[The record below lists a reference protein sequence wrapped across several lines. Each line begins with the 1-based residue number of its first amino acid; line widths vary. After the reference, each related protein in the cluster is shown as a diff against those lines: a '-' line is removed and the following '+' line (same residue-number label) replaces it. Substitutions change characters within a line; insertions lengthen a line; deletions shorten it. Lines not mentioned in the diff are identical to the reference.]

1 MPKKLILLVFVL
13 VVFSLSARQQFYTD
27 ISYESVRADSAH
39 GFDVLHYDIT
49 MAIDD
54 QSSYLEG
61 TVVATI
67 QAEELLTEITLE
79 LAELTVDE
87 IRINEVVT
95 SSYEH
100 IGENINIQLDN
111 ISAGATFYVTID
123 YSGNPQLCTVPYPL
137 GMFFTTQGIY
147 TISDP
152 NAARYWWPC
161 YDHPWDKA
169 TVDLHITAR
178 EDWGVAANGIR
189 TSIEMNYDGTNTHNW
204 EGSNP
209 MATYL
214 VSLVLRP
221 FVELNDSY
229 GEIPIQNFVSPGVV
243 DNATED
249 FENLPFMM
257 ETFSELFG
265 EYPFEKYGNAVTN
278 FSTYG
283 AMEHQTMTTLSSSMI
298 DGNHGY
304 ETIIAHE
311 LAHQWFGNS
320 LTPLTWKD
328 VWLSEGFATYSE
340 VLYMAAWQGETAANN
355 YLVSSLH
362 NYYKNW
368 AGSTGYTVYDPAY
381 NALFTPATYE
391 KPASVLHMLRLRVGD
406 DDFFEIL
413 QTYFQTYENQNV
425 VSSEFIEICETV
437 SGQDLQQFFQ
447 QWIFEPGL
455 PTLEYSWFVNEETNE
470 IKTFVKTACNTGTE
484 FFMKVPFKTVTEAG
498 TDSLLVDGSPNLA
511 ETIISFEN
519 NDITDLQFDPDN
531 WLLHRGSTYKRPEI
545 ENILAADE
553 TIILNFS
560 NWDELEIAGYNLYR
574 SETETGNF
582 ELVNSELISEHTFL
596 DSDVENSQ
604 TYYYKVKAVQNGE
617 FMSQMSEVV
626 EATPMD
632 FPMDMGILVVDETK
646 DGNGAVG
653 NPSDEDVDN
662 FYANVISQGFTS
674 YDIAAEGSLSVE
686 EIANYST
693 VIWHDDDFTQNN
705 ISESVTALAS
715 YIAAG
720 GNLIISGWKTAS
732 SIPQDY
738 RSVLLQGEIDEMVM
752 GYEFIGTES
761 SLYPQLNVDQDKI
774 HPAFNGTLPF
784 ITIFPEAEDGFYLFE
799 GVENS
804 THQDAVCGLKS
815 VNDGVFI
822 FLGFPLYYMQNADVT
837 NFFNVAFQ
845 EISNLENEEVEIIQ
859 PNLTSKAYPNP
870 FNPTTTIM
878 FNLPVNSTVN
888 LAIYNVKGQKIK
900 SLIHNQ
906 KFENGRNEIS
916 WNGIDQEGKYVSTGI
931 YFYKLQTDTDLIS
944 QKILLIK

>member
-1 MPKKLILLVFVL
+1 MIKKIACLVFVL
-13 VVFSLSARQQFYTD
+13 MVFSLSARQQFYSD
-27 ISYESVRADSAH
+27 VSYEPVRADSAH

-54 QSSYLEG
+54 DTNYLNG
-61 TVVATI
+61 SVIATI
-67 QAEELLTEITLE
+67 QAEEMLTGITLE

-87 IRINEVVT
+87 LRVNDIVT

-100 IGENINIQLDN
+100 VGENINIQLDN
-111 ISAGATFYVTID
+111 IVVGTTFEIAID

-152 NAARYWWPC
+152 NASRYWWPC

-178 EDWGVAANGIR
+178 ADWGVAANGIR
-189 TSIEMNYDGTNTHNW
+189 SSIEMNYDGTNTHNW

-229 GEIPIQNFVSPGVV
+229 GEIPIQNFVSPGFV

-249 FENLPFMM
+249 FTNLPFMM
-257 ETFSELFG
+257 ETFSNLYG

-283 AMEHQTMTTLSSSMI
+283 AMEHQTMTTLSSGMI
-298 DGNHGY
+298 DGNHGS

-311 LAHQWFGNS
+311 LAHQWFGDC

-340 VLYMAAWQGETAANN
+340 VLYTEAWQGETAAHN

-368 AGSTGYTVYDPAY
+368 AGSTGYTVYDPPY

-391 KPASVLHMLRLRVGD
+391 KPASVLHMLRLQVGD
-406 DDFFEIL
+406 DVFFEIL
-413 QTYFQTYENQNV
+413 QTYFLTYKNKNV
-425 VSSEFIEICETV
+425 VSSEFIEICENV

-455 PTLEYSWFVNEETNE
+455 PTLEYSWFVNEDTNE
-470 IKTFVKTACNTGTE
+470 IKTFVKTACSTGTD
-484 FFMKVPFKTVTEAG
+484 FFMKVPFKSVTLAG
-498 TDSLLVDGSPNLA
+498 SDSLLVDASPIVT
-511 ETIISFEN
+511 ETLISFEN
-519 NDITDLQFDPDN
+519 NDISDLQFDPDN
-531 WLLHRGSTYKRPEI
+531 WLLHKGATEFRPVI
-545 ENILAADE
+545 EKIMGLDE
-553 TIILNFS
+553 AVQMSFDA
-560 NWDELEIAGYNLYR
+560 WDEVAIMGYRIFRSDEIDGVYEQLNVGTVGSAFWDYQ
-574 SETETGNF
+574 
-582 ELVNSELISEHTFL
+582 
-596 DSDVENSQ
+596 VENGQ
-604 TYYYKVKAVQNGE
+604 TYYYKVKIAMGSGFFSPLSEAV
-617 FMSQMSEVV
+617 S
-626 EATPMD
+626 ATPIE
-632 FPMDMGILVVDETK
+632 FPMNMGVLVVDETK

-653 NPSDEDVDN
+653 SPSDAEVDE
-662 FYANVISQGFTS
+662 FYENVIPINFTS
-674 YDIAAEGSLSVE
+674 YDFAEEGDLLVE

-693 VIWHDDDFTQNN
+693 VIWHDDDYTQNN
-705 ISESVTALAS
+705 IAGSIEALAS
-715 YIAAG
+715 FLAVG

-732 SIPQDY
+732 AIPLEYRWIMQDGADTEL
-738 RSVLLQGEIDEMVM
+738 VPGF
-752 GYEFIGTES
+752 EFVGADAS
-761 SLYPQLNVDQDKI
+761 AYPDLNVDESKI
-774 HPAFNGTLPF
+774 HPAFNNTLPF
-784 ITIFPEAEDGFYLFE
+784 VTIFSNHFHALYEFDGIE
-799 GVENS
+799 GS
-804 THQDAVCGLKS
+804 TNQGEICGQKSQDEGLY
-815 VNDGVFI
+815 I
-822 FLGFPLYYMQNADVT
+822 FLGFPLYYMNQTDVT
-837 NFFNVAFQ
+837 GFLGTVFQ
-845 EISNLENEEVEIIQ
+845 EISELDSEENVVEVNLFR
-859 PNLTSKAYPNP
+859 TKAYPNP

-878 FNLPVNSTVN
+878 FNLPNESNVN
-888 LAIYNVKGQKIK
+888 LEIYNVKGQKIK

-906 KFENGRNEIS
+906 QIESGRNEVS
-916 WNGIDQEGKYVSTGI
+916 WNGKDEEEKPVSSGV
-931 YFYKLQTDTDLIS
+931 YFYKLETNSNLTVH
-944 QKILLIK
+944 KILLLK